1 MTINYDGEQ
10 PTVSAR
16 ELHKSLEI
24 SKRFSAWFE
33 TNSQGFIENEDYR
46 GAYLKVQG
54 NQHGGEQEI
63 QDYSLSVDMAK
74 HICLMSRTEKGKEC
88 RQYLIDLEKAWN
100 TPEQVFARAL
110 KMADQTIAKL
120 KDTNKSLAEKIE
132 ADRPKTI
139 FADAVS
145 ASHTSILIG
154 DLAKLICQNGYQIGQ
169 KRLFQ
174 WMRDNGYLMV
184 SGSSRNM
191 PKQKYV
197 EQGLFE
203 IKESNVQ
210 NPDGSVRIT
219 RTTKVSGKGQLYF
232 VNKFLGQETEK
243 ADGY

>member
-169 KRLFQ
+169 KRLE
-174 WMRDNGYLMV
+174 RL
-184 SGSSRNM
+184 RN
-191 PKQKYV
+191 
-197 EQGLFE
+197 
-203 IKESNVQ
+203 
-210 NPDGSVRIT
+210 
-219 RTTKVSGKGQLYF
+219 
-232 VNKFLGQETEK
+232 
-243 ADGY
+243 